1 MEPIYSLSE
10 DPEKI
15 QNADLVER
23 ILYTLELLHKT
34 KGVEYE
40 YAYIQSRALG
50 GSCYPV
56 PDNYSPSKT
65 TAVIAKYNRGFFERK
80 KQELQQKRA

>member
-1 MEPIYSLSE
+1 
-10 DPEKI
+10 
-15 QNADLVER
+15 
-23 ILYTLELLHKT
+23 LHKT

-56 PDNYSPSKT
+56 PNNYSPSNT
-65 TAVIAKYNRGFFERK
+65 SIVIAKYNKSFFERK
-80 KQELQQKRA
+80 KSELQQKSA